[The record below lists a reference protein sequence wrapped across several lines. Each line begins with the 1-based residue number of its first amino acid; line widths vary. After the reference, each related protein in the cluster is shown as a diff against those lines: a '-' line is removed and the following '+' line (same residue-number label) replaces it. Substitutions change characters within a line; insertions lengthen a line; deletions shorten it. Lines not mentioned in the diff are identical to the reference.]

1 MKIMFASDIH
11 GSAYY
16 CRKMLDIY
24 SESGAGRLVILGDL
38 LYHGPRNDLPKEY
51 APKEVIALLN
61 EHKNKIYA
69 VRGNCE
75 AEVDQ
80 MVLEFPVMADYCIL
94 SVDGRTFYATHGH
107 IYNQDNLPP
116 LQEGDILIHGHT
128 HVLKAQQMDGYI
140 LLNPGSVSIPKEGN
154 PATYAVLEN
163 SIFTIKDFDG
173 NTVREMRLP

>member
-1 MKIMFASDIH
+1 MKYLFASDIH

-16 CRKMLDIY
+16 CRKLLDAFR
-24 SESGAGRLVILGDL
+24 EEQAERLVLLGDL
-38 LYHGPRNDLPKEY
+38 LYHGPRNDLPREY

-69 VRGNCE
+69 VRGKCE

-154 PATYAVLEN
+154 PATYAVLEI
-163 SIFTIKDFDG
+163 SIVTIKDFDG
-173 NTVREMRLP
+173 NSVREMRLP

>member
-1 MKIMFASDIH
+1 MKYLFASDIH

-16 CRKMLDIY
+16 CRKLLDAFR
-24 SESGAGRLVILGDL
+24 EEQAERLVLRGDL
-38 LYHGPRNDLPKEY
+38 LYHGPRNDLPREY